1 MNDESQ
7 QVYLRDGI
15 PIEKGVVL
23 TKEFLDNNQ
32 ELITKYLNLWILYP
46 DLFLDAIQDSEDAKN
61 WHLQP
66 FQRIALRAS
75 MRYRYHFWTATR
87 ATSKSFTAYLAA
99 LVKAVLLPGSTIF
112 IASDVKGTVIKTAEA
127 KFEEFFRHWPM
138 LRNELKT
145 RVDDGES
152 GQKKSGN
159 YYELH
164 FKNKSSIT
172 VVAKDTSRGLRATAG
187 ILEEAATI
195 EEDDYNEVLLP
206 QMNVPRR
213 EVDGTLNP
221 DEPVS
226 TQTFI
231 TTAREKTVF
240 MYGKLIECAVH
251 AVLEPESYFVWG
263 LSYEVPLHYGIIN
276 KQMMMD
282 QRNSSTMNEESF
294 ARESLSIWT
303 GNNKD
308 AWLDSRRLQKYR
320 KLLKCERK
328 AQENPP
334 NKDTYYIISCDV
346 ARYSAN
352 TAIMVFKVLPNSER
366 CQKNVV
372 YTEVIHGANYI
383 TVQAPRLKKL
393 IQLYNPRE
401 IVIDGNGPGIGL
413 LDAMALPS
421 FDEKTGEQFPPYFV
435 FNNDHHLPPE
445 MKQESEKPQP
455 RFNAIIYD
463 IKAGAANDDEI
474 HSNFF
479 SQINNGSVAFLA
491 NERIV
496 KEKLLT
502 TKRGQKMTVFDR
514 RVYLM
519 PYEMTSRLMDEL
531 NNLRLKPTGVQNQF
545 KVERISTSI
554 EKDRFSAL
562 EYGLYRIKYY
572 EDKLYRGKKKR
583 DFSQYTFFTPRHKK
597 TVGGD

>member
-1 MNDESQ
+1 MNEEA
-7 QVYLRDGI
+7 VARDGI
-15 PIEKGVVL
+15 IIEKGVVL
-23 TKEFLDNNQ
+23 TKDFLDSNI
-32 ELITKYLNLWILYP
+32 ELFTKYLNLWILYP
-46 DLFLDAIQDSEDAKN
+46 DILLDAIQDPEDAKH

-66 FQRIALRAS
+66 FQRIELRAS
-75 MRYRYHFWTATR
+75 MRYRYQFWTATR
-87 ATSKSFTAYLAA
+87 ATSKSFSAYLGGMI
-99 LVKAVLLPGSTIF
+99 KCILLPGSNVF

-145 RVDDGES
+145 RVDDGET

-164 FKNKSSIT
+164 FKNGSNLT

-195 EEDDYNEVLLP
+195 SEEDYNEVLLP

-213 EVDGTLNP
+213 EVDGSLNP
-221 DEPVS
+221 EEPVS

-251 AVLEPESYFVWG
+251 AVLEPDSYFVWG

-282 QRNSSTMNEESF
+282 QRNSSTMSEESF
-294 ARESLSIWT
+294 SRESLSIWT

-308 AWLDSRRLQKYR
+308 AWLDSRRLNKYR
-320 KLLKCERK
+320 KLLKCEKK
-328 AQENPP
+328 AQENPT

-352 TAIMVFKVLPNSER
+352 TAIMVFKVLPGAER
-366 CQKNVV
+366 HQKNVV

-383 TVQAPRLKKL
+383 TGQAPRLKKL
-393 IQLYNPRE
+393 IQLFNPRE

-421 FDEKTGEQFPPYFV
+421 FDEKTGEQFPAYFV

-445 MKQESEKPQP
+445 MKKETEKPQP

-463 IKAGAANDDEI
+463 IKAGSANDDEI

-479 SQINNGSVAFLA
+479 AQINNGSVAFLA
-491 NERIV
+491 NERVV
-496 KEKLLT
+496 KEKLLA
-502 TKRGQKMTVFDR
+502 TKKGQKMSLYDR

-531 NNLRLKPTGVQNQF
+531 NNLRLKPTGIQNQF
-545 KVERISTSI
+545 KVERITTSI

-572 EDKLYRGKKKR
+572 EDKTLRGNKKR
-583 DFSQYTFFTPRHKK
+583 DFGQYSFFTPRHQKDNR
-597 TVGGD
+597 G